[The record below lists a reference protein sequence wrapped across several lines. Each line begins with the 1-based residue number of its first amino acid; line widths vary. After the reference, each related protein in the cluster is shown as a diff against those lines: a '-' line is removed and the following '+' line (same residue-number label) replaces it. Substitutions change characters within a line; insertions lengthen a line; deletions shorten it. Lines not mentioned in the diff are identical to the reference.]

1 MTFALVVA
9 AALLALFEQ
18 TRPAGFPEPPPLLTG
33 TASIH
38 GRVIDAHSGEPIEG
52 AEVRL
57 VDNTIETE
65 TKEVRGRTV
74 ATRQFTRSSKTL
86 SGSDGS
92 YTFDGIRDGTY
103 RLFATHRMF
112 LPSCRGPALV
122 RSQCDVITV
131 AADQRIG
138 DANMSLSPGGIIRGR
153 ILDQDGSP
161 IEGATI
167 KPEYS
172 DPLTQSVN
180 SVVSG
185 ADGRFEIR
193 SLPPG
198 QALVRIDPPGGRPAW
213 HRVMYYPGVHAR
225 DEAQPVTTEAGK
237 IVEIEISLR
246 DIPTATI
253 RTTLS
258 GPDGFRL
265 QKMTLANPDS
275 RLLRSMNVAADGAA
289 TIGDLDE
296 GRYAIAAM
304 ATVGSNIF
312 AAYQL
317 IIVGSGEYYVP
328 MSLAPTATV
337 TGRIVVD
344 RGGAPPIS
352 GVTVEAHWIASGGT
366 KLDLTGPERVSPG
379 PDGSFSMSGLFGR
392 RQIEL
397 FGMSDEWRVVAVR
410 AGRSDVTAGI
420 DLAPG
425 STTEITVVVSR
436 R

>member
-1 MTFALVVA
+1 MSVALVVA
-9 AALLALFEQ
+9 TALLALLEQ
-18 TRPAGFPEPPPLLTG
+18 SRPAGFPEPPPLLTG
-33 TASIH
+33 TASVQ
-38 GRVIDAHSGEPIEG
+38 GRVIDAHSGEPIAG

-65 TKEVRGRTV
+65 TREVRGRIVT
-74 ATRQFTRSSKTL
+74 TRNFVRSGTTL
-86 SGSDGS
+86 SDADGR
-92 YTFDGIRDGTY
+92 YAFDGIRDGTY
-103 RLFATHRMF
+103 RLSVTHRLF
-112 LPSCRGPALV
+112 LPSCRGPAMV
-122 RSQCDVITV
+122 RSECDVITI
-131 AADQRIG
+131 ATDQRIS

-153 ILDQDGSP
+153 ILDRDGSP

-172 DPLTQSVN
+172 DPFTQSTN
-180 SVVSG
+180 SVTSG

-198 QALVRIDPPGGRPAW
+198 QALVRIEPPGGRPAW
-213 HRVMYYPGVHAR
+213 HRVMYHPGVHAR

-237 IVEIEISLR
+237 IVEIEINLR

-258 GPDGFRL
+258 GPDGFRV
-265 QKMTLANPDS
+265 QRMTIANPDS
-275 RLLRSMNVAADGAA
+275 SLLRSMNVVDGAA
-289 TIGDLDE
+289 SIGDLDE
-296 GRYAIAAM
+296 GRYAISAT
-304 ATVGSNIF
+304 ATVGSNTF
-312 AAYQL
+312 VAYQL
-317 IIVGSGEYYVP
+317 IIVGSGEYDVP

-337 TGRIVVD
+337 TGRIVVE
-344 RGGAPPIS
+344 RGGAPPTS

-366 KLDLTGPERVSPG
+366 KLDLTGPERVSPN

-392 RQIEL
+392 RQIQL
-397 FGMSDEWRVVAVR
+397 FGMSDEWRIVAVR

-425 STTEITVVVSR
+425 STTEISIVVAR

>member
-1 MTFALVVA
+1 MSVALVA
-9 AALLALFEQ
+9 ATLLVILEQ
-18 TRPAGFPEPPPLLTG
+18 ARPTGFREPPPLLEG

-57 VDNTIETE
+57 VDDTIETE
-65 TKEVRGRTV
+65 TKEFRGRTV
-74 ATRQFTRSSKTL
+74 ATRQFARSSKTL
-86 SGSDGS
+86 SGNDGS
-92 YTFDGIRDGTY
+92 YAFEGIRDGTY
-103 RLFATHRMF
+103 RLFVTHRLF
-112 LPSCRGPALV
+112 LPSCRGPAMV

-131 AADQRIG
+131 AADQRIA

-153 ILDQDGSP
+153 ILDKDGSP

-172 DPLTQSVN
+172 DPLTQSAN
-180 SVVSG
+180 SVMSG

-198 QALVRIDPPGGRPAW
+198 QALVRFEPPGGRPAW
-213 HRVMYYPGVHAR
+213 HRVMYFPGVHAR

-237 IVEIEISLR
+237 IVEIEINLR

-258 GPDGFRL
+258 GPKGFRV
-265 QKMTLANPDS
+265 QRMILANPDT
-275 RLLRSMNVAADGAA
+275 RLLRSMTVAADGGAS
-289 TIGDLDE
+289 IGDLDE
-296 GRYAIAAM
+296 GRYAISAT
-304 ATVGSNIF
+304 ATVGADTF
-312 AAYQL
+312 VAYQL
-317 IIVGSGEYYVP
+317 IIVGSGEYEVP
-328 MSLAPTATV
+328 MSLAPTATL
-337 TGRIVVD
+337 TGRMVVD

-352 GVTVEAHWIASGGT
+352 GVTIEAHWIASGGT

-379 PDGSFSMSGLFGR
+379 PDGAFSMSGLFGR

-397 FGMSDEWRVVAVR
+397 FGLSDEWRVVAVR

>member
-1 MTFALVVA
+1 MSVALVVA
-9 AALLALFEQ
+9 AAVLALFEQ
-18 TRPAGFPEPPPLLTG
+18 SRPAGFREPPPLLAG

-57 VDNTIETE
+57 VDDTIETE
-65 TKEVRGRTV
+65 TKEFRGRTV
-74 ATRQFTRSSKTL
+74 ATRQFARSNKTL
-86 SGSDGS
+86 SGRDGS
-92 YTFDGIRDGTY
+92 YAFDGIRDGTY
-103 RLFATHRMF
+103 RLFVTHRMF

-131 AADQRIG
+131 AVDQRIA

-153 ILDQDGSP
+153 VLDKDGSP

-167 KPEYS
+167 RPEYA
-172 DPLTQSVN
+172 DPLTQSAN
-180 SVVSG
+180 SVMSG

-198 QALVRIDPPGGRPAW
+198 QALVRLEPPGGRPAW
-213 HRVMYYPGVHAR
+213 HRIMYYPGVHAR

-237 IVEIEISLR
+237 IVEIEINLR

-258 GPDGFRL
+258 GPDGFHL
-265 QKMTLANPDS
+265 QRMTLANPDT
-275 RLLRSMNVAADGAA
+275 RLLRSLNVAADGAA
-289 TIGDLDE
+289 SIGDLDE
-296 GRYAIAAM
+296 GRYAIAAT
-304 ATVGSNIF
+304 ATVGSDTF

-317 IIVGSGEYYVP
+317 IIVGAGEYEVP

-344 RGGAPPIS
+344 RGGVPPI
-352 GVTVEAHWIASGGT
+352 GNITVEAHWIASGGT
-366 KLDLTGPERVSPG
+366 RLDLTGPDRASPS
-379 PDGSFSMSGLFGR
+379 PDGSFSLRGLFGR
-392 RQIEL
+392 RQIDL
-397 FGMSDEWRVVAVR
+397 FGLSEVWRVVAVR

-425 STTEITVVVSR
+425 STTEITVVVAR

>member
-1 MTFALVVA
+1 MNAALVAA
-9 AALLALFEQ
+9 AALLAVFEQ
-18 TRPAGFPEPPPLLTG
+18 ARPDGFREPPPLLTG

-57 VDNTIETE
+57 VDTTIETE
-65 TKEVRGRTV
+65 TKEFRGRTV
-74 ATRQFTRSSKTL
+74 ATRQFARSSKTL
-86 SGSDGS
+86 SGNDGS
-92 YTFDGIRDGTY
+92 YAFDGIRDGTY
-103 RLFATHRMF
+103 RLFVTHRMF

-122 RSQCDVITV
+122 RSQCDVITI
-131 AADQRIG
+131 ATDQRIS
-138 DANMSLSPGGIIRGR
+138 DATMSLSPGGIIRGR
-153 ILDQDGSP
+153 ILDKDGRP

-167 KPEYS
+167 KPEFS
-172 DPLTQSVN
+172 DPLTQSAN
-180 SVVSG
+180 SVMSG

-198 QALVRIDPPGGRPAW
+198 QALVRIDPPGGQPAW

-258 GPDGFRL
+258 GPEGFRL

-275 RLLRSMNVAADGAA
+275 RLLRSMAVGADGAA
-289 TIGDLDE
+289 SIADLDE
-296 GRYAIAAM
+296 GRYVIAAT
-304 ATVGSNIF
+304 ATRGSETL

-317 IIVGSGEYYVP
+317 IIVGVGDYDVP
-328 MSLAPTATV
+328 IDLKPTATV
-337 TGRIVVD
+337 TGRVVVD
-344 RGGAPPIS
+344 RGGVPPID
-352 GVTVEAHWIASGGT
+352 GVIVEAQWIASGGT
-366 KLDLTGPERVSPG
+366 KLDLTGPERASVS

-392 RQIEL
+392 RQIQL
-397 FGMSDEWRVVAVR
+397 FGMSEEWRIVAVR
-410 AGRSDVTAGI
+410 AGRSDVTSGL

-425 STTEITVVVSR
+425 STTEVTIVVSR

>member
-1 MTFALVVA
+1 MSVALVVA

-18 TRPAGFPEPPPLLTG
+18 SRPAGFPEPPPLLTG

-38 GRVIDAHSGEPIEG
+38 GRVIDVHSGEPIAG

-57 VDNTIETE
+57 VDDTVETE

-74 ATRQFTRSSKTL
+74 TTRNFVRSGKTL
-86 SGSDGS
+86 SDSDGR
-92 YTFDGIRDGTY
+92 YAFDGIRDGTY
-103 RLFATHRMF
+103 RLLVTHPMF
-112 LPSCRGPALV
+112 LPSCRGPAMV

-131 AADQRIG
+131 AVDQRIG

-153 ILDQDGSP
+153 VLDRDGSP

-172 DPLTQSVN
+172 DPLTQSAN
-180 SVVSG
+180 SVTSG

-198 QALVRIDPPGGRPAW
+198 QALVRIEPPGGRPAW
-213 HRVMYYPGVHAR
+213 HRVMYHPGVHAR

-237 IVEIEISLR
+237 IVEIEINLR

-258 GPDGFRL
+258 GPDGFRV
-265 QKMTLANPDS
+265 QRMTIANPDS
-275 RLLRSMNVAADGAA
+275 SLLRSMNVVDGAA
-289 TIGDLDE
+289 SIGDLDE
-296 GRYAIAAM
+296 GRYAISAT
-304 ATVGSNIF
+304 ATVGSNTF
-312 AAYQL
+312 VAYQL
-317 IIVGSGEYYVP
+317 IIVGSGEYEVP

-344 RGGAPPIS
+344 RGGVPPI
-352 GVTVEAHWIASGGT
+352 GNITVEAHWIASGGT
-366 KLDLTGPERVSPG
+366 KLDLTGPERVSPN

-392 RQIEL
+392 RQIQL
-397 FGMSDEWRVVAVR
+397 FGMSDEWRIVAVR
-410 AGRSDVTAGI
+410 AGGSDVTAGI

-425 STTEITVVVSR
+425 STTEITIVVSR